1 MKMCLVF
8 RRDFSL
14 MITAER
20 KKHPNTIWPLKLQ
33 YGFTLVELMVT
44 VAVLAIVMAVAV
56 PSFTN
61 LINSNRLTAQANEM
75 LAALI
80 LARTEAIKR
89 NESIVFC
96 HSTDGERCSVPP
108 AAGWQGWLVR
118 GTTDV
123 TAIATGII
131 HSARFAV
138 LSSSNVANA
147 TIDGVGHSVR
157 FSPQGL
163 LRSGNGNNPLN
174 GVLRICLPDMPISQ
188 NSRDLELRSGGRTR
202 VVSISAGQNCPVP
215 ANPA

>member
-1 MKMCLVF
+1 
-8 RRDFSL
+8 

-20 KKHPNTIWPLKLQ
+20 KKHPDTILSLQ
-33 YGFTLVELMVT
+33 LQHGFTLVELMVT

-61 LINSNRLTAQANEM
+61 LINSNRLTAQANEV
-75 LAALI
+75 LAGLI

-96 HSTDGERCSVPP
+96 HTTDGENCSAPP

-123 TAIATGII
+123 TVVATGII
-131 HSARFAV
+131 QSERLV
-138 LSSSNVANA
+138 MLSSSNVADA
-147 TIDGVGHSVR
+147 VLGGVGHSLR

-163 LRSGNGNNPLN
+163 IRSGNANNPLN
-174 GVLRICLPDMPISQ
+174 GVLRVCLPNITLSE
-188 NSRDLELRSGGRTR
+188 NIRDIEMHSGGRTR
-202 VVSISAGQNCPVP
+202 VVSASAGQNCPVP